1 MRFEDLEDFLLSD
14 RAPESVMMV
23 SDLDGFLTG
32 IAVSPDLI
40 MPSEWL
46 ERIWGA
52 DGAPTFA
59 DADDAQA
66 VIGAIMSRF
75 QEIGR
80 AVETGR
86 ASALDPVYWATQDG
100 TRIAGD
106 WAEGF
111 MDAVR
116 MRPSAWQPLFDDRDG
131 ILYAAPILALC
142 CDESGQPVMDLANP
156 QLAKIHADAPAMI
169 PEAVISIERFWRQRQ
184 GRDDRGRWPPA
195 QSRRVDKV
203 GRNAP
208 CPCGSGRKYKVCC
221 GR

>member
-1 MRFEDLEDFLLSD
+1 MRFDDLEDFLLSD
-14 RAPESVMMV
+14 RAPESVMML

-46 ERIWGA
+46 ARIWGA

-59 DADDAQA
+59 DADEAQA

-75 QEIGR
+75 QAIGR

-86 ASALDPVYWATQDG
+86 ATALDPLYWITRDG
-100 TRIAGD
+100 TQVAGD

-116 MRPSAWQPLFDDRDG
+116 MRSATWQALFDDPDG
-131 ILYAAPILALC
+131 ILYAAPVLALC
-142 CDESGQPVMDLANP
+142 CDEQGQPVMDLEHP
-156 QLAKIHADAPAMI
+156 QLAKIHAEAPALI
-169 PEAVISIERFWRQRQ
+169 PEAVISIDRFWRQR
-184 GRDDRGRWPPA
+184 GGPADRPA
-195 QSRRVDKV
+195 RRAAQPRRVDKV

-208 CPCGSGRKYKVCC
+208 CPCGSGSKFKVCC